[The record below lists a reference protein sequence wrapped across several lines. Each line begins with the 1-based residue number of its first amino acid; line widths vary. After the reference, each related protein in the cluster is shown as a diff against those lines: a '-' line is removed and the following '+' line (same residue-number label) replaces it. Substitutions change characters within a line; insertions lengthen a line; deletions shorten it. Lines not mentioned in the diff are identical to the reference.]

1 MGILNNDKHM
11 LSKEKI
17 GKKNVIDVSL
27 ISIFDAI
34 LVRTKKKQRERNTVR
49 STWLIAYKGRTYVA
63 GKRPIFP
70 RTSPREEIK

>member
-1 MGILNNDKHM
+1 M

-34 LVRTKKKQRERNTVR
+34 LVRTKKNKEKETLFVR
-49 STWLIAYKGRTYVA
+49 HG
-63 GKRPIFP
+63 
-70 RTSPREEIK
+70 